1 MKSSRLE
8 RLQVLELSKVR
19 LRLSGALAFA
29 ANLVG
34 YVTGFIFTVFITR
47 RLSEEEFGVWAL
59 ISSLIVYSL
68 TPYNLVSSWISRDAA
83 RGRKVFE
90 SALVLC
96 AFLIPIS
103 IIIYILAGIGSAT
116 AINYGFNIILLG
128 LIVLVPYIF
137 LSLGNAIQGGYAP
150 QNVGAARILFEI
162 SKVIFALFL
171 VVVLRL
177 GLIGALISLS
187 LAYILQSSLLLYK
200 SRPLSQRR
208 INREWVI
215 KWLKGAPIN
224 VIRVLND
231 ILSATN
237 IVLMSVI
244 LGHAIIA
251 GYWQAAVS
259 ASALATSSKLLT
271 RGLGARLLSGGS
283 QKDVDKAFSFSM
295 MLAVPMLLGF
305 LALSRDLLWVLK
317 PTYSAAWI
325 AACFLALAG
334 LIRAVGNIGATVL
347 SGTDRFD
354 QGDEVTIKNYLR
366 SKIFLL
372 NKLRI
377 ALTSF
382 NVISVAIYLVLAK
395 SAGVDIVEII
405 TLISAINLV
414 YSIAGAMINLRL
426 MKKMTS
432 FQISFEILKP
442 YLIASVVMVAVVYA
456 LRNMLGPL
464 PARVLE
470 AAPIIISLVAVGALI
485 YGGILYLISKEFR
498 EFLREARSFI
508 SNYRLTNFL

>member
-1 MKSSRLE
+1 M
-8 RLQVLELSKVR
+8 SKVR

-59 ISSLIVYSL
+59 ISSFIVYSL

-83 RGRKVFE
+83 RGRKVLE
-90 SALVLC
+90 SASALC
-96 AFLIPIS
+96 ALLIPIS
-103 IIIYILAGIGSAT
+103 IIIYIIAGVGSAS
-116 AINYGFNIILLG
+116 AINYGLNIILLG
-128 LIVLVPYIF
+128 LIVLIPYVF

-150 QNVGAARILFEI
+150 QNVGAARILFEV
-162 SKVIFALFL
+162 SKVVFALSL

-187 LAYILQSSLLLYK
+187 LAYSLQAGLLLYN
-200 SRPLSQRR
+200 SRFLSQKRVNKDW
-208 INREWVI
+208 II

-244 LGHAIIA
+244 LGQAIIA

-295 MLAVPMLLGF
+295 MLAIPMLLGF
-305 LALSRDLLWVLK
+305 LVLSRDLLWVLR
-317 PTYSAAWI
+317 PTYSSAWI

-334 LIRAVGNIGATVL
+334 LIRAVGNVGSTVL
-347 SGTDRFD
+347 TGTDRFD
-354 QGDEVTIKNYLR
+354 QGDEVTMKDYLESR
-366 SKIFLL
+366 IFLL
-372 NKLRI
+372 NKLRV
-377 ALTSF
+377 ALTAL
-382 NVISVAIYLVLAK
+382 NVISVAIYLLLVK
-395 SAGVDIVEII
+395 NTMVDIVETI
-405 TLISAINLV
+405 TLVSMISFA
-414 YSIAGAMINLRL
+414 YSIAGAVINLRL

-432 FQISFEILKP
+432 FRLNFRSLKP
-442 YLIASVVMVAVVYA
+442 YLTASVVMAMAVYA
-456 LRNMLGPL
+456 FRNMLGPL

-470 AAPIIISLVAVGALI
+470 AAPLIIALVVVGALI
-485 YGGILYLISKEFR
+485 YGGTLYLISREFR

-508 SNYRLTNFL
+508 NSYMSANFL